1 MISLT
6 HYASMTDTK
15 WKNKIS
21 KFLAAQ
27 TISLLG
33 SSLVQYAIIWF
44 ITLKTSSGMM
54 MAIATICGYMP
65 QMSISLFAGVWI
77 DRYNRKFITMAAD
90 ALIAFATLII
100 ALLLYFGFTQIW
112 LLFIVLIVRSIGTGI
127 QTPTVN
133 ALIPQIVPQ
142 QHLLK
147 INGIN
152 SSLNALTMFLSPVLS
167 GLILSLT
174 SIETTFFVDVVTAI
188 IGISLTATIAIPP
201 LKQEQNKSVSQ
212 SIFTEIKNGFAYL
225 ANHQLIRRQLLFIV
239 VVMILISPSA
249 FLTPLLVSRSF
260 GAEVW
265 RLSVSEMTFSLGA
278 IAGGILIAW
287 LGGCKNRVNTIVIS
301 TVAYGCLMMAIGAAP
316 NFILYLIFN
325 GLIGI
330 TMPCFNAPVNVLI
343 QENSEAAMHGR
354 LFSIMQVANACAL
367 PIGTLVF
374 GPLAD
379 VISVNTLMICC
390 GLAVIGVALY
400 HSKH

>member
-1 MISLT
+1 
-6 HYASMTDTK
+6 MTDIS
-15 WKNKIS
+15 WKKKIS

-33 SSLVQYAIIWF
+33 SSLVQYAIIWY
-44 ITLKTSSGMM
+44 ITLKTSSGLM
-54 MAIATICGYMP
+54 MAIATICGYIP

-77 DRYNRKFITMAAD
+77 DRYNRKFIAMAAD
-90 ALIAFATLII
+90 AVIALATLII
-100 ALLLYFGFTQIW
+100 ALLFYFGFTQIW

-127 QTPTVN
+127 QTPTIN
-133 ALIPQIVPQ
+133 ALIPQLVPQ
-142 QHLLK
+142 QYLMK

-174 SIETTFFVDVVTAI
+174 SIETTFFIDVVTAI
-188 IGISLTATIAIPP
+188 IGISITATIIIPP
-201 LKQEQNKSVSQ
+201 HLPKQEKSVPQ
-212 SIFTEIKNGFAYL
+212 SILKEIENGFVYL
-225 ANHQLIRRQLLFIV
+225 RHNQLIRRQLLFIV
-239 VVMILISPSA
+239 VIMFLISPSA

-278 IAGGILIAW
+278 IAGGVLIAW
-287 LGGCKNRVNTIVIS
+287 LGGCKNRVHTIIFS
-301 TVAYGCLMMAIGAAP
+301 TIAYGGLMVAIGFAP
-316 NFILYLIFN
+316 NFVIYLIFN

-343 QENSEAAMHGR
+343 QENSDTAMHGR

-367 PIGTLVF
+367 PVGTLIF

-379 VISVNTLMICC
+379 VVSVNILMISC